1 MMTPVVTL
9 TMLVAAFCGLA
20 RRIVASLVG
29 AFMLTMVGLAHMLA
43 RQPASAHHIL
53 LHGFHLLLIFN
64 VTYAAFAFLSAMV
77 F

>member
-1 MMTPVVTL
+1 MTPVVTMV
-9 TMLVAAFCGLA
+9 MLVAAFCGMA

-29 AFMLTMVGLAHMLA
+29 AFMLAMVGVAHLLT

-64 VTYAAFAFLSAMV
+64 VTYAAFAVLSALV
-77 F
+77 L

>member
-1 MMTPVVTL
+1 MTAVVTI

-20 RRIVASLVG
+20 RRFITSLVG
-29 AFMLTMVGLAHMLA
+29 AFMMAMIGVAHLLT

-64 VTYAAFAFLSAMV
+64 VTYAAFAVLSALV
-77 F
+77 L

>member
-1 MMTPVVTL
+1 MTPVVTI

-20 RRIVASLVG
+20 RRFVASLVG
-29 AFMLTMVGLAHMLA
+29 AFMVAMVGVAHLLA

-64 VTYAAFAFLSAMV
+64 VTYAAFALVSALV
-77 F
+77 L

>member
-1 MMTPVVTL
+1 MSPVVTIV
-9 TMLVAAFCGLA
+9 MLVAAFCGMT

-29 AFMLTMVGLAHMLA
+29 AFMLAMIGVTHLLA

-64 VTYAAFAFLSAMV
+64 VTYAAFAVLSALV
-77 F
+77 L